1 MSAPAITGESNLM
14 SAWIVPPVIIPIA
27 IVLALVVLELYRVV
41 Q

>member
-14 SAWIVPPVIIPIA
+14 SAWIVPPVIIPVA
-27 IVLALVVLELYRVV
+27 IVIALVILELYRMV